1 MFSKVETWRIY
12 FCVKTKQDAYSLWLD
27 ASCEVTKD
35 NLLVG
40 LVQAPHFETPD
51 WRIWTCRG
59 CSWATV
65 ISFSPSFSVLARS
78 RFQPSNVTINLVR
91 TVPSTVGKKRTHT
104 QIYIYIYKLHI
115 YACGVHTLVVYYLL
129 DIINPNAMPT
139 SSQDCEA
146 HWLWIGHTVLWIP
159 PSRSIHWDC
168 RCPNVAA
175 WYLQFIVS

>member
-12 FCVKTKQDAYSLWLD
+12 FCVKPKQDAYSLWLD
-27 ASCEVTKD
+27 ASCEVTQA

-40 LVQAPHFETPD
+40 LVQAPHFETSD
-51 WRIWTCRG
+51 WKIWTCRG

-78 RFQPSNVTINLVR
+78 RFQPSTVTINHVR
-91 TVPSTVGKKRTHT
+91 IVPSTVGKEIN
-104 QIYIYIYKLHI
+104 IYIYIKYTYMHAAYLHSWYILYYI
-115 YACGVHTLVVYYLL
+115 YYQ
-129 DIINPNAMPT
+129 PESMPT

-175 WYLQFIVS
+175 GHLQFIVS